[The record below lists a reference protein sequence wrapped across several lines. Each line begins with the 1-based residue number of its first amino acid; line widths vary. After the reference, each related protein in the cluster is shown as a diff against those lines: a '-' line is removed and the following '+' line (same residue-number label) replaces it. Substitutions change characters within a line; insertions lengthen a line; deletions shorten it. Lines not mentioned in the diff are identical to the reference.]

1 MKKLILMLT
10 ASAALA
16 LGQNPPAPA
25 PAPFA
30 PGEVIRVI
38 EVKQANPR
46 SIWITLKDVFPG
58 INLNDRMLVIRAPG
72 SVADAIE
79 EAIKKLDVPP
89 APSPETRPLPNIE
102 VTIQLVYG
110 SAQAEASVVPAD
122 LESTVRQLRTIF
134 PYKSYRV
141 METQVLR
148 GRALSKI
155 QAGGNLPGGN
165 SSYQFNASP
174 NVVAGPAPR
183 LVRLDGLELYV
194 KWLNANGPGQ
204 FADAR
209 INTSLDAREG
219 QKTFVGKANI
229 ANSEDALI
237 LVISPKVIE

>member
-102 VTIQLVYG
+102 VTIQLV
-110 SAQAEASVVPAD
+110 
-122 LESTVRQLRTIF
+122 
-134 PYKSYRV
+134 
-141 METQVLR
+141 
-148 GRALSKI
+148 
-155 QAGGNLPGGN
+155 
-165 SSYQFNASP
+165 
-174 NVVAGPAPR
+174 
-183 LVRLDGLELYV
+183 
-194 KWLNANGPGQ
+194 
-204 FADAR
+204 
-209 INTSLDAREG
+209 
-219 QKTFVGKANI
+219 
-229 ANSEDALI
+229 
-237 LVISPKVIE
+237 